1 MPRPYSLETYSR
13 VMDLDGFPC
22 DVTPRVGLIV
32 SLTLLQEKADE
43 IREIDGRPVLN
54 ANPIKVHHHEE
65 VFFRIVELLND
76 THFRVEF
83 YDFFGNDK
91 VSHVLQ
97 KSRYVT
103 ITTPI
108 TADDRK
114 NMADEFYLQARPPRA
129 VYPQSAKLQN
139 DLRTGKTS
147 IEEAIERADP
157 TLREL
162 AVLSEQGHVTA
173 EQLQQGRLLIRKRM
187 QPLKAARR
195 ATVPATAM
203 HEVETSFKY
212 GGTCA
217 PSRWLKAGDC
227 ITCYANNLHYLPAQ
241 LNKLPIA
248 KPYYYRFQV
257 VPRNSIASWGGA
269 ILDPC
274 VLDWLVPGNTV
285 RCCFDVIHTA
295 TGGEMGG
302 GAWYFNIVCIDG
314 DRVLGQVL
322 DTYYS
327 PDDYGLVQQFGN
339 YVWFFKR
346 NISEIPLSWSDNLKD
361 FNKIKHGFGFAVSG
375 ARGETEYDITH

>member
-1 MPRPYSLETYSR
+1 MPRPYSLETYSQ

-43 IREIDGRPVLN
+43 IREIKDRAVLN
-54 ANPIKVHHHEE
+54 ANPINVHHREE
-65 VFFRIVELLND
+65 VFFRIVELLNN

-83 YDFFGNDK
+83 YDFFGDEK

-97 KSRYVT
+97 QRRYVT

-114 NMADEFYLQARPPRA
+114 NMADEFYIQARPPR
-129 VYPQSAKLQN
+129 YMSAKLKKQ
-139 DLRTGKTS
+139 LRSGKKS
-147 IEEAIERADP
+147 IEEAIEAADP

-173 EQLQQGRLLIRKRM
+173 EQLQQGRLLIKERM

-195 ATVPATAM
+195 ATAPATAT
-203 HEVETSFKY
+203 HEIETSFQF

-217 PSRWLKAGDC
+217 PSRWLKAGDR

-241 LNKLPIA
+241 VNKMPIA
-248 KPYYYRFQV
+248 KPYHYRFEV
-257 VPRNSIASWGGA
+257 VPRKSIASWGGE

-274 VLDWLVPGNTV
+274 VLDWLVPGNYV
-285 RCCFDVIHTA
+285 RCCFNVIHTA
-295 TGGEMGG
+295 TGREMGG

-327 PDDYGLVQQFGN
+327 PDDYGLAQQFGN
-339 YVWFFKR
+339 HVWFFKR

-361 FNKIKHGFGFAVSG
+361 FNKIKRGFGFAVSG
-375 ARGETEYDITH
+375 IRGETEYDITH